1 MKKDYEKNC
10 IVIIGSQ
17 LYNVITPSVIV
28 LADQNKADWSYDENA
43 VINIY
48 DDANFEDGRLHMTF
62 EQFFKLAQIA
72 REEGLEI
79 HSPFE
84 RAGGLNL
91 LVIQRNG
98 F

>member
-1 MKKDYEKNC
+1 M
-10 IVIIGSQ
+10 
-17 LYNVITPSVIV
+17 
-28 LADQNKADWSYDENA
+28 LADQNKADWSYDENT

-48 DDANFEDGRLHMTF
+48 DDANFEDANFEDGRLHMTF

-84 RAGGLNL
+84 RAGATKSARYIAKWIL
-91 LVIQRNG
+91 RNKKH
-98 F
+98 

>member
-1 MKKDYEKNC
+1 M
-10 IVIIGSQ
+10 
-17 LYNVITPSVIV
+17 

-84 RAGGLNL
+84 RAGATKSARYVAKWIL
-91 LVIQRNG
+91 RNKKH
-98 F
+98 

>member
-1 MKKDYEKNC
+1 M
-10 IVIIGSQ
+10 
-17 LYNVITPSVIV
+17 

-72 REEGLEI
+72 RR
-79 HSPFE
+79 S
-84 RAGGLNL
+84 
-91 LVIQRNG
+91 
-98 F
+98 